1 MDAATFEHL
10 CQHHRQ
16 SLLAY
21 AYTCSRDLHLAEDI
35 VQEALLIALRK
46 REHYFPD
53 ADFGA
58 WLIAIARNVWFRERE
73 RRQIADRASRYI
85 HDHATE
91 LFEPQAYEPLRWD
104 QERSALRRC
113 LDKLAEGDRSLILAH
128 FTSGEKYQDIA
139 ARLSRT
145 LSWVKVRM
153 FRVRAALLGC
163 VKQSLAPAG
172 HAHRPAGGTHDAG

>member
-1 MDAATFEHL
+1 MEAATFEQL
-10 CQHHRQ
+10 CQDHRQ
-16 SLLAY
+16 ALLAY

-73 RRQIADRASRYI
+73 RRGIRERASRYL
-85 HDHATE
+85 HDHAAE
-91 LFEPQAYEPLRWD
+91 LFEAQHYEPVMW
-104 QERSALRRC
+104 ERERAALRRC
-113 LDKLAEGDRSLILAH
+113 LSKLGDGDRSLITAH
-128 FTSGEKYQDIA
+128 FSGGEQYQTIA
-139 ARLSRT
+139 DRLSRT

-153 FRVRAALLGC
+153 FRLRAALLTC
-163 VKQSLAPAG
+163 VKDRLSQNQTDGAP
-172 HAHRPAGGTHDAG
+172 

>member
-1 MDAATFEHL
+1 MDPVTFAAL
-10 CQHHRQ
+10 CQQHRQ

-21 AYTCSRDLHLAEDI
+21 AYTCARDLHVAEDI

-73 RRQIADRASRYI
+73 RRQIADRASRYL
-85 HDHATE
+85 HDHASQ
-91 LFEPQAYEPLRWD
+91 FFDQADYEPAVWD
-104 QERSALRRC
+104 RERQALRGC
-113 LDKLAEGDRSLILAH
+113 LGKLADDDRELISDH
-128 FTSGEKYQDIA
+128 FSGGLTYQQIA
-139 ARLSRT
+139 ERMQRT

-153 FRVRAALLGC
+153 FRMRAALLDC
-163 VKQSLAPAG
+163 VHQSLRRAADPG
-172 HAHRPAGGTHDAG
+172 HSP

>member
-1 MDAATFEHL
+1 MDAATFEQL

-21 AYTCSRDLHLAEDI
+21 AYTCSRDLHMAEDI

-73 RRQIADRASRYI
+73 RRGIRERASRYL
-85 HDHATE
+85 HDHADE
-91 LFEPQAYEPLRWD
+91 LFEAQAYEPAAWE

-113 LDKLAEGDRSLILAH
+113 LSKLGEGDRGLVTAH
-128 FTSGEKYQDIA
+128 FTGGDSYQTIA
-139 ARLSRT
+139 DRLSRT

-153 FRVRAALLGC
+153 FRVRAALLTC
-163 VKQSLAPAG
+163 VKDSLTISSTDSTP
-172 HAHRPAGGTHDAG
+172 

>member
-1 MDAATFEHL
+1 MDQATFERL
-10 CQHHRQ
+10 CQDHRQ
-16 SLLAY
+16 ALLAY

-73 RRQIADRASRYI
+73 RRGIRERASRYL
-85 HDHATE
+85 HDHAHD
-91 LFEPQAYEPLRWD
+91 LFEAQAYEPNAWE

-113 LDKLAEGDRSLILAH
+113 LSKLAEGDRGLITAH
-128 FTSGEKYQDIA
+128 FTAGDSYQTIA
-139 ARLSRT
+139 DRLSRT

-153 FRVRAALLGC
+153 FRVRAALLNC
-163 VKQSLAPAG
+163 VKDRLSLKHPDGAP
-172 HAHRPAGGTHDAG
+172 

>member
-1 MDAATFEHL
+1 MDQPTFERL
-10 CQHHRQ
+10 CQDHRQ
-16 SLLAY
+16 ALLAY

-73 RRQIADRASRYI
+73 RRNIRERASRYL
-85 HDHATE
+85 HDHADE
-91 LFEPQAYEPLRWD
+91 LFEAQAYEPIAWE

-113 LDKLAEGDRSLILAH
+113 LSKLAEGDRGLITAH
-128 FTSGEKYQDIA
+128 FTGGDSYQTIA
-139 ARLSRT
+139 ERLSRT

-153 FRVRAALLGC
+153 FRVRAALLAR
-163 VKQSLAPAG
+163 VKGSLTV
-172 HAHRPAGGTHDAG
+172 RRMDGTP

>member
-1 MDAATFEHL
+1 MDEATFA
-10 CQHHRQ
+10 QHCHNHRQ
-16 SLLAY
+16 ALLAY

-35 VQEALLIALRK
+35 AQETLLIALRK

-73 RRQIADRASRYI
+73 RRGIADRASRYL
-85 HDHATE
+85 HDHADE
-91 LFEPQAYEPLRWD
+91 LFEQRAYEQVSWE

-113 LDKLAEGDRSLILAH
+113 LDKLGEDDRGLILAH
-128 FTSGEKYQDIA
+128 FTTGQKYQEIA
-139 ARLSRT
+139 ERLSRT

-163 VKQSLAPAG
+163 VKQRMALAV
-172 HAHRPAGGTHDAG
+172 RSGTHDAG

>member
-1 MDAATFEHL
+1 MDDFEQL

-58 WLIAIARNVWFRERE
+58 WLIAIARHVWFRERE
-73 RRQIADRASRYI
+73 RRRITDRASRYL
-85 HDHATE
+85 HDHAAE
-91 LFEPQAYEPLRWD
+91 LFEAQSYQPQAWE
-104 QERSALRRC
+104 QERSALRHC
-113 LDKLAEGDRSLILAH
+113 LGKLGEGDRGLIMAH
-128 FTSGEKYQDIA
+128 FTGGEKYQDIA
-139 ARLSRT
+139 DRLRRT

-153 FRVRAALLGC
+153 FRVRAALLAC
-163 VKQSLAPAG
+163 VKQTMTPEHLAESPGRAPPRG
-172 HAHRPAGGTHDAG
+172 AP